1 MSDEHTDRVES
12 ESGHGDEQAAS
23 ESRQISEIANEVE
36 NVTKEQKRLKERLV
50 ESRSLTISPTLPPDY
65 LEAYERLC
73 PGAGRRILLSSNE
86 LAEREQETDLE
97 LSRRDQDLKENESKQ
112 SSRRSD
118 RAQMYAF
125 ILSMTAVV
133 GGLVLLALGMDVA
146 GLGAIITP
154 VAGLVAVFITNR
166 VFPRGLGSAKRD
178 DSAELVRQ
186 MLEQVRDDNSPSSEP

>member
-1 MSDEHTDRVES
+1 MSDEHTERVDS
-12 ESGHGDEQAAS
+12 KSGHGDEPDSSQ
-23 ESRQISEIANEVE
+23 SRQISQIADDVE

-73 PGAGRRILLSSNE
+73 PGAGRKILLSSNE

-97 LSRRDQDLKENESKQ
+97 LRRRDQDLKENESKQ

-166 VFPRGLGSAKRD
+166 VLPRGRGTEERD
-178 DSAELVRQ
+178 DSAELLRQ
-186 MLEQVRDDNSPSSEP
+186 MLEQVRDDSSPSSES